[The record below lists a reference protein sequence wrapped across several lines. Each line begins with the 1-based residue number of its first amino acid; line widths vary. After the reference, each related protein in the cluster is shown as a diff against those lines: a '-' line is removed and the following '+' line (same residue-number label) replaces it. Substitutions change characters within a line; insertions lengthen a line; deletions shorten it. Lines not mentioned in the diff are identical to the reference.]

1 MRVSIACSSL
11 FVESHPSCK
20 WNLSLCDDYAIPP
33 QLRIYD
39 TTMADALL
47 FSLRLIPENGIEEE

>member
-1 MRVSIACSSL
+1 MSVSRVLRYSSGL
-11 FVESHPSCK
+11 ILRVNGIYH
-20 WNLSLCDDYAIPP
+20 CDDYAIPP
-33 QLRIYD
+33 QLRIYG